1 MKKRRSLEF
10 KVGLLILV
18 AVAILGA
25 FVFALGSF
33 SLAKGYHLYVDF
45 NFAGNVQKGA
55 PVKVSGIK
63 VGKVQEIKFLGGVL
77 DEKTGRRVQVRVVA
91 WVEDRVREAIRDN
104 AEFFVSTAGV
114 LGEQYI
120 EIVPG
125 SYDHPPLGEE
135 KIVVGIDPART
146 DIIIARL
153 YELLDSAT
161 SIMRDDK
168 DVIRNTLKNAAS
180 AAAEANRILSE
191 NRVEIGRLVSSAA
204 KLSDQGADLIAEF
217 RAGIKD
223 PKLLGRTVADVDGL
237 VVAARRTL
245 DETTPKL
252 NRFLDEATRVGGLV
266 TENRVDRFLNAAD
279 AAVAFL
285 SRTNGLID
293 NASAIVENIRAG
305 KGTVGSL
312 LIKEEVYADIKEMV
326 RDLKR
331 NPWKFLWK
339 E

>member
-25 FVFALGSF
+25 FIFALGAF
-33 SLAKGYHLYVDF
+33 TLAKGYHIYVDF

-63 VGKVQEIKFLGGVL
+63 VGKVQEIRFMGGAL
-77 DEKTGRRVQVRVVA
+77 DEKTGRRVQVRVVV
-91 WVEDRVREAIRDN
+91 WLEDRVREAVREN

-125 SYDHPPLGEE
+125 SYDRPPLGED
-135 KIVVGIDPART
+135 KIVVGVDPART
-146 DIIIARL
+146 DLIIARL

-168 DVIRNTLKNAAS
+168 DVIRNMLKNAAA
-180 AAAEANRILSE
+180 AAAEANRILAE
-191 NRVEIGRLVSSAA
+191 NRAEISHLVSSAA
-204 KLSDQGADLIAEF
+204 KLSDQGAGLIADF
-217 RAGIKD
+217 RSGMRD
-223 PKLLGRTVADVDGL
+223 PKLLGKTVADVDGL
-237 VVAARRTL
+237 VVSARRTL
-245 DETTPKL
+245 EETTPKV
-252 NRFLDEATRVGGLV
+252 NRFLDEATRVGGLI
-266 TENRVDRFLNAAD
+266 TEHRVDRLLGAAD
-279 AAVAFL
+279 TAAAFL
-285 SRTNGLID
+285 VRTNGLIE
-293 NASAIVENIRAG
+293 NATAIVENIRAG
-305 KGTVGSL
+305 KGTVGAL